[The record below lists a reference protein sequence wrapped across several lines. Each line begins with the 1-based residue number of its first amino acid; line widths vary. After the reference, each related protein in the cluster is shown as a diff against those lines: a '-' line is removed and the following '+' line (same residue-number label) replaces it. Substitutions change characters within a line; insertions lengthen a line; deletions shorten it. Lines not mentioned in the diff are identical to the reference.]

1 MVLIMARRNDNL
13 LLLKY
18 RSRDRNFELTVREN
32 TLIIKRKVLDPLMVS
47 LISKMLFGKELS
59 SLYITLQLDNYTVI
73 KIGNKRITKAKRIA
87 RIPKKTRNEVIN
99 AVISALSENKNK
111 PSEKVERKVFEVLKE
126 KNIDLGEALRTLL

>member
-1 MVLIMARRNDNL
+1 MARRNDNL